1 MFQLIVCKL
10 NENKYTKIL
19 VNQVLQATQVF
30 LVCELI
36 YRIKYKIIKV
46 LKKLVALK
54 ISFVLKNIL
63 NES

>member
-1 MFQLIVCKL
+1 MFQLIVYKV
-10 NENKYTKIL
+10 NKNKYTKIL